1 MQFMQFYIFSE
12 VFRSP
17 GMAPVSADKE
27 KKAKAAEKQ
36 NFDFPAFRNPEHNES
51 NAE

>member
-17 GMAPVSADKE
+17 GMAPVSADK
-27 KKAKAAEKQ
+27 AKAAEKQ

-51 NAE
+51 NTE